1 MENSSKHYSSDNMSN
16 TLYEELV
23 SVYEKISST
32 SSRLEK
38 EDIIADFLKSIKEND
53 PDITYDVALLLQGKI
68 FPPWS
73 DKEMGIS
80 TQLIIKALSK
90 LLGENTKSIEDKLAS
105 VGDMGEITQELVKNN
120 KQVTFFPT
128 SEKPSQS
135 LEAIPRTK
143 SLILYW
149 NCILPHHHWKPNTS
163 QEPSRKN

>member
-1 MENSSKHYSSDNMSN
+1 MENSSKHYSSDNMSK

-90 LLGENTKSIEDKLAS
+90 LLGK
-105 VGDMGEITQELVKNN
+105 
-120 KQVTFFPT
+120 
-128 SEKPSQS
+128 
-135 LEAIPRTK
+135 
-143 SLILYW
+143 Y
-149 NCILPHHHWKPNTS
+149 
-163 QEPSRKN
+163 